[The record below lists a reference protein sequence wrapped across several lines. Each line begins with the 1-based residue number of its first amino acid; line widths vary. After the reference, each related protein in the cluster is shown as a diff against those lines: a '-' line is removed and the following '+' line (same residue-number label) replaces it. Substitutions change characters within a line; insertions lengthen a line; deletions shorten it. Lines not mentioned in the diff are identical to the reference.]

1 MRIPFVERKLG
12 YWCVCTESPSWL
24 LGTCPRLASSPESP
38 STSGLCVLQG
48 PHPHLPLPSWQLSEA
63 SLQSI
68 VGKTGPSHPS
78 SSAELKKGASGRG
91 AQYAGPQACTPPHLT
106 FLSFPPTIT
115 LLAQLLVSLSHCLLW
130 AVCSSC
136 RCALLLL
143 GSHSRPLPAAH
154 SLALLSAFFSQARCQ
169 GLKTVSSP
177 WNVLA
182 SFRNRRER
190 EFLGQIK
197 RVNGL
202 LYKDRVIK

>member
-24 LGTCPRLASSPESP
+24 LGTCPHLASSPESP

-106 FLSFPPTIT
+106 FLIFP
-115 LLAQLLVSLSHCLLW
+115 SHRH
-130 AVCSSC
+130 AFS
-136 RCALLLL
+136 
-143 GSHSRPLPAAH
+143 PAFGE
-154 SLALLSAFFSQARCQ
+154 L
-169 GLKTVSSP
+169 VSSP
-177 WNVLA
+177 PV
-182 SFRNRRER
+182 S
-190 EFLGQIK
+190 
-197 RVNGL
+197 GL
-202 LYKDRVIK
+202 LLSPALCFFWALIPVLSLQPDLLLSFLPSSPRQGAKGSRLLVAHGMF